1 MTTCLLFYA
10 YCLFENDDTLTTLG
24 PAGCNRAD
32 STGFN
37 DEFDLFFGIFPSK
50 MSRPN
55 VSGRLKMN

>member
-24 PAGCNRAD
+24 PAECNRLHIIAD

-37 DEFDLFFGIFPSK
+37 DEVGLFICILHQKNKP
-50 MSRPN
+50 P
-55 VSGRLKMN
+55 

>member
-24 PAGCNRAD
+24 PSGCNRLHIIAD

-37 DEFDLFFGIFPSK
+37 DEVCFLYLFIKNEPS
-50 MSRPN
+50 
-55 VSGRLKMN
+55 